1 MLLLVGASLKL
12 HPAAQLVHDKRLGV
26 NLKVNHRPS
35 ALIDHGLDFTRLLG
49 QRVERIVCRLHRR
62 RFMLKA
68 NWGARFEPQRNWEVP
83 A

>member
-1 MLLLVGASLKL
+1 MLLLVSASFKL
-12 HPAAQLVHDKRLGV
+12 HRAAQLVHDERLGV
-26 NLKVNHRPS
+26 NLNHPPS

-49 QRVERIVCRLHRR
+49 QRDERIVCRLHRR

-68 NWGARFEPQRNWEVP
+68 NWWERFEPQRNWEVP